1 MKQEDLR
8 EATQLI
14 ARDFELE
21 APQEQFSEEELFD
34 LLCDVIAEMIEHRLE
49 FLLSLMY
56 RLDVNEQKVDAAL
69 SPSSPEP
76 ANAALARLVLERQKQ
91 RIFTKRY
98 YKQSK
103 PDDLGGLEL

>member
-1 MKQEDLR
+1 
-8 EATQLI
+8 
-14 ARDFELE
+14 
-21 APQEQFSEEELFD
+21 
-34 LLCDVIAEMIEHRLE
+34 
-49 FLLSLMY
+49 
-56 RLDVNEQKVDAAL
+56 L